1 MELLESQDPE
11 KKRLIEA
18 SARHKKALEKE
29 VADLSNKTEKVLTNA
44 LIIGGALALSYILVR
59 QFSGSKKK
67 KKKHKK
73 ARKVTVVQPAVSTD
87 EDDDD
92 EEEVSVS
99 SPGMLA
105 DIGTQ
110 IANQATVILVDLA
123 RQKLMEYLE
132 SRKKTDE
139 AS

>member
-1 MELLESQDPE
+1 MEILESQDPE

-29 VADLSNKTEKVLTNA
+29 VSALSDKTEKVLTNA

-59 QFSGSKKK
+59 QLSQSKKK

-73 ARKVTVVQPAVSTD
+73 ARKVTAVQHAVSTD
-87 EDDDD
+87 DNDDDD
-92 EEEVSVS
+92 EEEVS

-105 DIGTQ
+105 SIGSN